1 MTEQNVLSIRDASKT
16 YRSKSAKVEA
26 VKQLSLELKP
36 GTVLGIIGE
45 SGSGK
50 STLAKMIIG
59 MEDITAG
66 DILFRGEPIRTWL
79 KKKPKEFRSRCQMIF
94 QNPFESFDPLQT
106 IGQSLMEVVKIHRRA
121 WDRRKGLEYCCSQLE
136 QYGLR
141 PGSDFMKRYPHEL
154 SGGQLQRI
162 AILRAMIPQPELLLA
177 DEAVSML
184 DVSFRADII
193 NLFYYIAKNNQTI
206 LIFISHDIL
215 TSSYLSD
222 ELCVMYRGRVVECGR
237 TDRVIRHPVHPYTQ
251 ALIACCGDL
260 KGQICTDAIC
270 NQNAD
275 VPGGGC
281 PYSGRCPRATPECG
295 CTLPE
300 LKVLEDGH
308 SVRCLKTR

>member
-1 MTEQNVLSIRDASKT
+1 MTKQNFLSLRDASKT
-16 YRSKSAKVEA
+16 YRSKGAKVEA

-59 MEDITAG
+59 LEDITG
-66 DILFRGEPIRTWL
+66 GEILFHDESIRSWL
-79 KKKPKEFRSRCQMIF
+79 KKRPREFRSRCQMIF

-106 IGQSLMEVVKIHRRA
+106 IGQSLLEVVKIHHRDWNRGKA
-121 WDRRKGLEYCCSQLE
+121 LEYCCNQLE
-136 QYGLR
+136 AYGLT
-141 PGSDFMKRYPHEL
+141 PGTDFMNRYPHEL

-184 DVSFRADII
+184 DVSVRADII
-193 NLFYYIAKNNQTI
+193 NLFYDIAKNNQTS

-222 ELCVMYRGRVVECGR
+222 ELCVMYRGRVVEYGQA
-237 TDRVIRHPVHPYTQ
+237 DKVIRNPVHPYTQ

-260 KGQICTDAIC
+260 NGTIRTDVLC
-270 NQNAD
+270 NSAQHEST
-275 VPGGGC
+275 GGC
-281 PYSGRCPRATPECG
+281 PYRSRCPRATADCNCE
-295 CTLPE
+295 LPE
-300 LKVLEDGH
+300 LKPLEDGH
-308 SVRCLKTR
+308 FVRCIKTE

>member
-1 MTEQNVLSIRDASKT
+1 MNKQNLLSLRDASKT
-16 YRSKSAKVEA
+16 YRSKGSKVEA

-59 MEDITAG
+59 LEDITAG
-66 DILFRGEPIRTWL
+66 EILFHGESIRSWL
-79 KKKPKEFRSRCQMIF
+79 KKKPREFRSRCQMIF

-106 IGQSLMEVVKIHRRA
+106 IGQSLLEVVKIHHRDWNRET
-121 WDRRKGLEYCCSQLE
+121 GLEYCRSQLE
-136 QYGLR
+136 QYGLT
-141 PGSDFMKRYPHEL
+141 PGADFMHRYPHEL

-184 DVSFRADII
+184 DVSVRADII
-193 NLFYYIAKNNQTI
+193 NLFYDIAKNNQTS

-222 ELCVMYRGRVVECGR
+222 ELCVMYRGRVAEYGKAEKI
-237 TDRVIRHPVHPYTQ
+237 IRNPVHPYTQ

-260 KGQICTDAIC
+260 NGQIHTTAI
-270 NQNAD
+270 NKHHPVQSS
-275 VPGGGC
+275 GGC
-281 PYSGRCPRATPECG
+281 PYINRCPHATPACG

-300 LKVLEDGH
+300 LRILENDH
-308 SVRCLKTR
+308 SVRCIKSE

>member
-1 MTEQNVLSIRDASKT
+1 MTEQTLLSIQEASKT
-16 YRSKSAKVEA
+16 YRSKGTKVEA

-59 MEDITAG
+59 LEDITAG
-66 DILFRGEPIRTWL
+66 DILFRGESIRSWL
-79 KKKPKEFRSRCQMIF
+79 KKKPKEFRGRCQMIF

-106 IGQSLMEVVKIHRRA
+106 IGQSLMEVVKIHHRDWNRE
-121 WDRRKGLEYCCSQLE
+121 RGLEYCRNQLE
-136 QYGLR
+136 QYGLA
-141 PGSDFMKRYPHEL
+141 PAGDFLSRYPHEL

-184 DVSFRADII
+184 DVSVRADII
-193 NLFYYIAKNNQTI
+193 NLFYDIAKTEQTS

-222 ELCVMYRGRVVECGR
+222 ELCVMYRGRVVEYGR
-237 TDRVIRHPVHPYTQ
+237 TEKVISNPVHPYTQ
-251 ALIACCGDL
+251 ELIACCGDL
-260 KGQICTDAIC
+260 NGQIRTDVIC
-270 NQNAD
+270 NPVQTES
-275 VPGGGC
+275 GSC
-281 PYSGRCPRATPECG
+281 PYSGRCPRAVVDCNCG
-295 CTLPE
+295 LPE
-300 LKVLEDGH
+300 LKCLEDGH
-308 SVRCLKTR
+308 SVRCIKTA

>member
-1 MTEQNVLSIRDASKT
+1 MSEQRLLSIQAVSKT
-16 YRSKSAKVEA
+16 YRSKGVKVEA
-26 VKQLSLELKP
+26 VKQLNLELKP

-59 MEDITAG
+59 LEGMTEG
-66 DILFRGEPIRTWL
+66 DILFHGDSIRTWL

-94 QNPFESFDPLQT
+94 QNPFESFDPLMT
-106 IGQSLMEVVKIHRRA
+106 IGQSLMEVVRIYHRDWSRE
-121 WDRRKGLEYCCSQLE
+121 KGLAYCRDQLE
-136 QYGLR
+136 AYGLM
-141 PGSDFMKRYPHEL
+141 PAGDFLSRYPHEL

-184 DVSFRADII
+184 DVSVRADII
-193 NLFYYIAKNNQTI
+193 NLFYDIAKTNQTS

-222 ELCVMYRGRVVECGR
+222 ELCVMYRGRVVEYGSAEK
-237 TDRVIRHPVHPYTQ
+237 VIRNPVHSYTQ

-260 KGQICTDAIC
+260 KAQVQGDVICDHTNI
-270 NQNAD
+270 QT
-275 VPGGGC
+275 PGGC
-281 PYSGRCPRATPECG
+281 PYMGRCPRATAECG
-295 CTLPE
+295 LAIPE
-300 LKVLEDGH
+300 LSALENNH
-308 SVRCLKTR
+308 SVRCIRIT

>member
-1 MTEQNVLSIRDASKT
+1 MNKQNLLSLRDASKT
-16 YRSKSAKVEA
+16 YRSKGSKVEA

-59 MEDITAG
+59 LEDITAG
-66 DILFRGEPIRTWL
+66 EILFHSESIRSWL
-79 KKKPKEFRSRCQMIF
+79 KKKPREFRGRCQMIF

-106 IGQSLMEVVKIHRRA
+106 IGQSLLEVVKIHHRDWNRET
-121 WDRRKGLEYCCSQLE
+121 GLEYCRSQLE
-136 QYGLR
+136 QYGLT
-141 PGSDFMKRYPHEL
+141 PGSDFMHRYPHEL

-184 DVSFRADII
+184 DVSVRADII
-193 NLFYYIAKNNQTI
+193 NLFYDIAKNNQTS

-222 ELCVMYRGRVVECGR
+222 ELCVMYRGRVAEYGKAEKI
-237 TDRVIRHPVHPYTQ
+237 IRNPVHPYTQ

-260 KGQICTDAIC
+260 NCQIRTDVIS
-270 NQNAD
+270 NQAQNES
-275 VPGGGC
+275 GSGC
-281 PYSGRCPRATPECG
+281 PYSSRCPRATADCN

-308 SVRCLKTR
+308 SVRCIKTV

>member
-1 MTEQNVLSIRDASKT
+1 MKELNLLSLRQACKT
-16 YRSKSAKVEA
+16 YHAKGAKVEA

-59 MEDITAG
+59 LESITG
-66 DILFRGEPIRTWL
+66 GEILFHGESIRSWL
-79 KKKPKEFRSRCQMIF
+79 KKKPREFRSRCQMIF

-106 IGQSLMEVVKIHRRA
+106 IGQSLMEVVKIHHRDWNRE
-121 WDRRKGLEYCCSQLE
+121 KGLEYCLSQLE
-136 QYGLR
+136 QYGLT
-141 PGSDFMKRYPHEL
+141 PGSDFMRRYPHEL

-184 DVSFRADII
+184 DVSVRADII
-193 NLFYYIAKNNQTI
+193 NLFYDIAKNNQTS

-222 ELCVMYRGRVVECGR
+222 ELCVMYRGRVVEYGKAEK
-237 TDRVIRHPVHPYTQ
+237 VIRSPVHPYTQ
-251 ALIACCGDL
+251 ALVACCGDL
-260 KGQICTDAIC
+260 QGRIREDYLQSTEQREAG
-270 NQNAD
+270 A
-275 VPGGGC
+275 GC
-281 PYSGRCPRATPECG
+281 PYLGRCPRAAENCG
-295 CTLPE
+295 CILPE
-300 LKVLEDGH
+300 LKTLEADH
-308 SVRCLKTR
+308 YVRCVYSK

>member
-1 MTEQNVLSIRDASKT
+1 MTKQNFLSLRDVSKT
-16 YRSKSAKVEA
+16 YRSKGAKVEA

-59 MEDITAG
+59 LEDITG
-66 DILFRGEPIRTWL
+66 GEILFHDESIRSWL
-79 KKKPKEFRSRCQMIF
+79 KKRPREFRSRCQMIF

-106 IGQSLMEVVKIHRRA
+106 IGQSLLEVVKIHHRDWNRGKA
-121 WDRRKGLEYCCSQLE
+121 LEYCCNQLE
-136 QYGLR
+136 AYGLT
-141 PGSDFMKRYPHEL
+141 PGTDFMDRFPHEL

-184 DVSFRADII
+184 DVSVRADII
-193 NLFYYIAKNNQTI
+193 NLFYDIAKNNQTS

-222 ELCVMYRGRVVECGR
+222 ELCVMYRGRVVEYGQAD
-237 TDRVIRHPVHPYTQ
+237 TVIRNPVHPYTQ

-260 KGQICTDAIC
+260 NGTIRTDVLC
-270 NQNAD
+270 NSAQNEST
-275 VPGGGC
+275 GGC
-281 PYSGRCPRATPECG
+281 PYRSRCPRAAADCS
-295 CTLPE
+295 CALPE
-300 LKVLEDGH
+300 LKMLGEGH
-308 SVRCLKTR
+308 FVRCIQTK